1 MSLLNLILMLAP
13 AVSCELM
20 IPANERVLEL
30 VIVGEIVVQA
40 PLFNE
45 QENEGELDRDIYDG
59 IFTTIDDPDL
69 MVLIMVQSRVYM
81 FYFITVNYEGVIVML
96 PIEPGWA
103 EYVMVE
109 L

>member
-1 MSLLNLILMLAP
+1 MLAP

-20 IPANERVLEL
+20 IPANESVLEL

-40 PLFNE
+40 PLFSE

-59 IFTTIDDPDL
+59 ILTTIDDPDL
-69 MVLIMVQSRVYM
+69 MVLIMVQSRVYI
-81 FYFITVNYEGVIVML
+81 FYFITVNYVGVIVML